1 MRWSTLAAFLYLL
14 ILPAVEFGVIP
25 HIEGA
30 SRVLDNAALLLNAV
44 LILIYL
50 AILTLLQRP
59 KLSLRP
65 HILGILFLLCAAE
78 SAFSLFIGLDETTS
92 REEYVADM
100 GDMRQLLSAEN
111 SE

>member
-1 MRWSTLAAFLYLL
+1 FW
-14 ILPAVEFGVIP
+14 IIP

-50 AILTLLQRP
+50 ASLTLLQRL

-65 HILGILFLLCAAE
+65 YILGILFLHRC
-78 SAFSLFIGLDETTS
+78 
-92 REEYVADM
+92 Y
-100 GDMRQLLSAEN
+100 RQSFRSFGCRCYRRGAL
-111 SE
+111 